1 MLMMHTKQN
10 KTPFTSSLKLVG
22 KSIKYHYC
30 GLPTYCIF
38 IVIFILSVLAGLRF
52 EANSPLFMAGEIASR
67 TIVSER
73 TLKVEDQRATRTRQ
87 DQIMALQPFV
97 FDINKESVQNFN
109 NAILELL
116 TDVSSR
122 SLDNETLIAIQE
134 NFNNKYNTDFEISFF
149 EDFANDDIQ
158 RYITSNL
165 LPFTEHLLL
174 EGVFADQYI
183 LNIGAQ
189 PVLIRDQELG
199 HETLLATNIVGHGI
213 NNFYL
218 RVAQEVG
225 HTLFSNRIKNS
236 MLELI
241 KSLATP
247 SLNINQEARLKRA
260 ESTASAIPTVF
271 YYMQKGEVIVAE
283 GETVSHEQ
291 QLKMQALHNVSSSYI
306 DIPKTIGIFI
316 LACIVGIGLFI
327 SPSASSGSLLYPRV
341 QVFMASLILLFGL
354 LAFGFG
360 EYLDNNMDQFTA
372 HTYAFLFPVA
382 GITGLCTLVFAARR
396 FYSFGFLISL
406 FSSLFLGES
415 LGLFLFYF
423 ISAMINTLLIIQSQS
438 RQDVVLSS
446 IVLLFVQIILGT
458 ASFFAFM
465 ETSDYLLLFSLII
478 INSFASLVLIFA
490 LSPIIEMIFGLT
502 TRFRLMELMSFEH
515 PLLQELMMTTPGT
528 YNHAFIVANL
538 VEAAARTVKA
548 NPLLA
553 KVGALYHDI
562 GKLARP
568 EYYVENQHDGI
579 NKHDTLAPAMS
590 ALIIISHIK
599 QGVDYAKQYKL
610 GQEII
615 DIITQHHGN
624 RSIVYFYNKALEQ
637 HTGEGEAPKEK
648 DFSYPYPKPQ
658 SKEAALVML
667 ADAVEAS
674 SRMLTEPTP
683 ARIESHVKK
692 IIHGIYQ
699 EGQLDDSELTFK
711 ELSLIADDFTR
722 LLNGL
727 FHKRIAYPDK
737 KK

>member
-1 MLMMHTKQN
+1 M
-10 KTPFTSSLKLVG
+10 LKLVA
-22 KSIKYHYC
+22 KSVKYHYC
-30 GLPTYCIF
+30 GLPTFCIF
-38 IVIFILSVLAGLRF
+38 IVIFILSILAGLRF
-52 EANSPLFMAGEIASR
+52 EANSPLYMAGEQASR
-67 TIVSER
+67 TIISDR
-73 TLKVEDQRATRTRQ
+73 TLKVEDERATRARQ
-87 DQIMALQPFV
+87 DQVIALQPLV
-97 FDINKESVQNFN
+97 FDLNKESVQNFN

-116 TDVSSR
+116 TELSGR
-122 SLDNETLIAIQE
+122 SLDNETLISIQD
-134 NFNNKYNTDFEISFF
+134 NFNSKFNSEFESTFF
-149 EDFANDDIQ
+149 EDYANEEIQ
-158 RYITSNL
+158 KYITRNL
-165 LPFTEHLLL
+165 LPYAESILL
-174 EGVFADQYI
+174 EGIFADQYI
-183 LNIGAQ
+183 LNTGAQ
-189 PVLIRDQELG
+189 PILIRDLELG
-199 HETLLATNIVGHGI
+199 RETLLTTNIVGHGI

-218 RVAQEVG
+218 RIAQEIG
-225 HTLFSNRIKNS
+225 NTNFSNRIKNS
-236 MLELI
+236 LIELV
-241 KSLATP
+241 KTTATP

-260 ESTASAIPTVF
+260 ESTASSLPTVF
-271 YYMQKGEVIVAE
+271 YYIQKGEVIVAE

-291 QLKMQALHNVSSSYI
+291 QLKMQALHNLSSSYI
-306 DIPKTIGIFI
+306 DIPKTLGIFA
-316 LACIVGIGLFI
+316 LSFVVAIGLFI

-341 QVFMASLILLFGL
+341 QVYMATIIFIFGV

-360 EYLDNNMDQFTA
+360 QHLDNNMDKFAA
-372 HTYAFLFPVA
+372 HTYAFLFPAA
-382 GITGLCTLVFAARR
+382 GVTGLCTLVFSARR
-396 FYSFGFLISL
+396 FYSLGFLVSL
-406 FSSLFLGES
+406 FSALFLGES

-423 ISAMINTLLIIQSQS
+423 ISSMINTLLIIQSQS

-446 IVLLFVQIILGT
+446 LVLFVVQLILGT
-458 ASFFAFM
+458 SAFFAFA
-465 ETSDYLLLFSLII
+465 EASDYLLLFSLIA
-478 INSFASLVLIFA
+478 INSFASLVMIFA

-528 YNHAFIVANL
+528 YNHCFIVANL
-538 VEAAARTVKA
+538 VEAAAKTVKA

-562 GKLARP
+562 GKIARP

-599 QGVDYAKQYKL
+599 HGAELAKQHKL

-637 HTGEGEAPKEK
+637 HTGIGEAPKEI

-658 SKEAALVML
+658 TKEAALVLL

-674 SRMLTEPTP
+674 SRMLSEPTP